1 MSFAM
6 VTKGDGTGRIWR
18 ECETIEIDNH
28 GKKVRVRKLDDLEA
42 KACISQ
48 EYGFEISA
56 IKIEAPCWYEATDW
70 NYFKFSVNGR
80 WKYEVQNYEALKVID
95 WYE

>member
-6 VTKGDGTGRIWR
+6 ITRWDAGRIWR

-28 GKKVRVRKLDDLEA
+28 GQKAIVRKLDDLEA
-42 KACISQ
+42 RACISA
-48 EYGFEISA
+48 EYGFEMGS

-70 NYFKFSVNGR
+70 NYFKFSVGGR
-80 WKYEVQNYEALKVID
+80 WKYEVENYGPLKVLD